1 MRFLKALGCL
11 VLLAALAAG
20 GLAWWAWSSLD
31 RPHGEGGASVVVEPG
46 TNAGAILAHLE
57 EEGVIADARI
67 ARAWLIYGE
76 GDPPL
81 HAGEYRFELPLTPRE
96 ALRKLI
102 EGDVVLHQ
110 VTVIEGL
117 NLEETARA
125 LADADF
131 GDLDAFLAAMRDPAP
146 IADLDPE
153 AENLEGYLYPET
165 YSFPR
170 GTSEAEIV
178 QAMVAAFRTTF
189 MEEVRPLLG
198 NRLILPESSDDESRA
213 ADRVT
218 GGAAGAEARVLEGT
232 AERRADAQD
241 PKKKPPE
248 EKPAGTVGEEAA
260 AEDVSTPATPPDEP
274 KRPIPDDA
282 SDERR
287 WTVRELV
294 TLASIVEK
302 EARVEE
308 ERGQIAA
315 VYANRLAA
323 GMGLYADPTVIYA
336 LRLRGEY
343 DGNLTREN
351 LRVDSP
357 YNTYRYAGLP
367 PGPIASPGRGSLR
380 AAADPA
386 EVPYLYFVS
395 RNDGTHVFSR
405 TLSEHNRN
413 VQQWQKQ
420 YWRDRWA
427 EERRNRQQ
435 AGEQEDSSPPTD

>member
-11 VLLAALAAG
+11 VLLGALAAG
-20 GLAWWAWSSLD
+20 GLAWWAWSGLD
-31 RPHGEGGASVVVEPG
+31 RPHGQGEATLVVEPG
-46 TNAGAILAHLE
+46 TDAGTILARME
-57 EEGVIADARI
+57 DEGVIADARI

-76 GDPPL
+76 GDPPI
-81 HAGEYRFELPLTPRE
+81 HAGEYRFELPITTRQ
-96 ALRKLI
+96 ALAKLI
-102 EGDVVLHQ
+102 GGEVVLHQ
-110 VTVIEGL
+110 VTVREGL
-117 NLEETARA
+117 DLEETARV
-125 LADADF
+125 LADAGF
-131 GDLDAFLAAMRDPAP
+131 GELDAFLAAMRDPAP

-178 QAMVAAFRTTF
+178 EAMVGAFRTTF
-189 MEEVRPLLG
+189 MEEVRPILG
-198 NRLILPESSDDESRA
+198 NRLIHRA
-213 ADRVT
+213 T
-218 GGAAGAEARVLEGT
+218 GGAAGAEAGALEGV
-232 AERRADAQD
+232 AARRGTPKPEPGKPED
-241 PKKKPPE
+241 PKR
-248 EKPAGTVGEEAA
+248 
-260 AEDVSTPATPPDEP
+260 PPDEP
-274 KRPIPDDA
+274 TRPVDDA
-282 SDERR
+282 ADERR

-302 EARVEE
+302 EAQVEE

-380 AAADPA
+380 AAADPD

-395 RNDGTHVFSR
+395 RNDGTHAFSR

-413 VQQWQKQ
+413 VQLWQKQ

-427 EERRNRQQ
+427 EERRTR
-435 AGEQEDSSPPTD
+435 EREDPSPPTD

>member
-11 VLLAALAAG
+11 VLLGALAAG
-20 GLAWWAWSSLD
+20 GLAWWAWSGLD
-31 RPHGEGGASVVVEPG
+31 RPHGQGEATLVVEPG
-46 TNAGAILAHLE
+46 TDAGTILARME
-57 EEGVIADARI
+57 DEGVIADARI

-76 GDPPL
+76 GDPPI
-81 HAGEYRFELPLTPRE
+81 HAGEYRFELPITTRQALAKLTGGE
-96 ALRKLI
+96 
-102 EGDVVLHQ
+102 VVLHQ
-110 VTVIEGL
+110 VTVREGL
-117 NLEETARA
+117 DLEETARV
-125 LADADF
+125 LADAGF
-131 GDLDAFLAAMRDPAP
+131 GELDAFLAAMRDPAP

-178 QAMVAAFRTTF
+178 EAMVGAFRTTF
-189 MEEVRPLLG
+189 MEEVRPILG
-198 NRLILPESSDDESRA
+198 NRLIHRA
-213 ADRVT
+213 T
-218 GGAAGAEARVLEGT
+218 GGAAGAEAGALEGV
-232 AERRADAQD
+232 AARRGTPKPEPGKPED
-241 PKKKPPE
+241 PKR
-248 EKPAGTVGEEAA
+248 
-260 AEDVSTPATPPDEP
+260 PPDEP
-274 KRPIPDDA
+274 TRPVDDA
-282 SDERR
+282 ADERR

-302 EARVEE
+302 EAQVEE

-380 AAADPA
+380 AAADPD

-413 VQQWQKQ
+413 VQLWQKQ

-427 EERRNRQQ
+427 EERRTR
-435 AGEQEDSSPPTD
+435 EREDPSPPTD

>member
-1 MRFLKALGCL
+1 
-11 VLLAALAAG
+11 
-20 GLAWWAWSSLD
+20 
-31 RPHGEGGASVVVEPG
+31 VVVEPG
-46 TNAGAILAHLE
+46 TDAGTILGRLE

-96 ALRKLI
+96 ALRKMI

-117 NLEETARA
+117 TLEETAQA

-189 MEEVRPLLG
+189 EEEVRPLLG
-198 NRLILPESSDDESRA
+198 NRLILPGEPAGEPKGESRA
-213 ADRVT
+213 ADRAT
-218 GGAAGAEARVLEGT
+218 EGAAGAEARALEGV
-232 AERRADAQD
+232 AERRAG
-241 PKKKPPE
+241 PE
-248 EKPAGTVGEEAA
+248 EPKPGAGETTGTVGEEAA
-260 AEDVSTPATPPDEP
+260 AEDVSTPDSPPDEP
-274 KRPIPDDA
+274 PDPIGRPVDENTGG
-282 SDERR
+282 ERR